1 MSSYLPVF
9 GALEEVT
16 LKKMERITE
25 RSFQTGGKING
36 KLLNS
41 QAKQFLITMLMK
53 LQSNG
58 NYGKLQNGN
67 PQRESCSH
75 NF

>member
-25 RSFQTGGKING
+25 KSFEIGKKING

-41 QAKQFLITMLMK
+41 QAKQFSITMLISK
-53 LQSNG
+53 I
-58 NYGKLQNGN
+58 QN
-67 PQRESCSH
+67 
-75 NF
+75 